1 MEEKARDVMDSPDF
15 NSPFAQEFF
24 QPSGV
29 ERLSA
34 IRELIPVLDARV
46 LCGEDKLDQ
55 EVKSACGSDL
65 MSDVLAFVKDKTVL
79 ITGLTNI
86 HVMRT
91 AEMLDIHCVVFA
103 RGKVPSEEILEEAR
117 DLGIVVLATEH
128 TTYTACG
135 LMYMAGIRGTNER
148 TGAHA

>member
-1 MEEKARDVMDSPDF
+1 MT
-15 NSPFAQEFF
+15 
-24 QPSGV
+24 
-29 ERLSA
+29 

-55 EVKSACGSDL
+55 EVNTACGSDL

-79 ITGLTNI
+79 ITGLTNVR
-86 HVMRT
+86 VMRT

-103 RGKVPSEEILEEAR
+103 RGKVPSEEILDEAR
-117 DLGIVVLATEH
+117 ELGIVVLATEH

-135 LMYMAGIRGTNER
+135 LMYVAGIRGTNER
-148 TGAHA
+148 TGAQT

>member
-1 MEEKARDVMDSPDF
+1 MT
-15 NSPFAQEFF
+15 
-24 QPSGV
+24 
-29 ERLSA
+29 

-103 RGKVPSEEILEEAR
+103 RGKAPSEEILEEAK

-135 LMYMAGIRGTNER
+135 LMYMAGIRATNER